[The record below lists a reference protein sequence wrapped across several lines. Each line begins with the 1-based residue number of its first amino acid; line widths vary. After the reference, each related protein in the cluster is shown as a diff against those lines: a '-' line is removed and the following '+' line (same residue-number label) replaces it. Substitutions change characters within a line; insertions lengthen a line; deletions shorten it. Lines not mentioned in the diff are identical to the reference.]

1 LSTSTLPFLAL
12 ACVGSFATAP
22 ALALEP
28 TDTPTDDQRSDVVVK
43 GERERR
49 ADDARLVAPLVD
61 TPRSVVVIPREVI
74 EQTGANSLADA
85 LRTVPGI
92 TFGAAEGGNPIGDR
106 PFIRGFDSQGSTY
119 LDGVRDIGAQS
130 REIFAVESVQ
140 VVRGS
145 DSTLGGRGAAGGTIN
160 IVSKRPQAGTFG
172 NAAAS
177 YGNAEYKRA
186 TVDLNAQVAPDV
198 AVRVNGM
205 WHDQDVAGR
214 DALFQKRWGVAPSVT
229 IGIGGPT
236 QLTAMFYHLETD
248 ELPDSGFPYAY
259 VASASVN
266 ATPAGSSGLILSQPA
281 VGPFT
286 TAFGITGRISPNNFY
301 GLVGRDFRQTN
312 VDQATLRASHDFGGV
327 TLRNTARFSS
337 AKQAYIYTQPDDSQA
352 NVFGIPAGNR
362 NVGALPSGR
371 FNDYTAGGRVWR
383 RANSR
388 WGETESLVDQLD
400 LIGTFRTGA
409 IEHSFAVG
417 AEIAWEKATRGAF
430 VVNTGT
436 GNATDGLRC
445 GVAPGVSPYNCA
457 DLFNPNPNDPWVNYA
472 PGSTTVTSPI
482 VRGAPGTET
491 ITDGHTK
498 AVYGFDSI
506 TLAPSLILNLGLRY
520 ESFSSKV
527 TLPVAAGVRPVV
539 SRKDDFVTGQAGV
552 VFKPSR
558 NTSLYASYAT
568 SATPPNS
575 LVGEGQEGNSLG
587 TIGGALGQAAIEALK
602 IERSRSFEVGAKAD
616 LFGQKLSLTAA
627 LFRTETKN
635 ARVTSDANTAAFIG
649 ERRVD
654 GVELSFNGFITPRW
668 NVFGGYTYLD
678 AMIVDGGF
686 TAFVLPA
693 GGGVAARTVLQ
704 PSVNTGKQFP
714 QTAKHSATLWTNYD
728 FGRFELGGGAFYQSR
743 VFGGYADNRFVSGTG
758 AAATVVPATVTIA
771 RSVPGWWRFDA
782 RAAVEMTD
790 ALKLSVNV
798 QNVANKRYF
807 SQAFSS
813 HYATMAAGRT
823 VFGTLQVGF

>member
-1 LSTSTLPFLAL
+1 LSTSSLSFLAL
-12 ACVGSFATAP
+12 ACVGGFATAP
-22 ALALEP
+22 AFAEP
-28 TDTPTDDQRSDVVVK
+28 TDADDDQRRPDVVVQ
-43 GERERR
+43 GEREQR
-49 ADDARLVAPLVD
+49 ADDPRLVAPLVD
-61 TPRSVVVIPREVI
+61 TPRSVVVLPREVI
-74 EQTGANSLADA
+74 EQTGANSLQDA

-160 IVSKRPQAGTFG
+160 IVSKMPQAGTFG
-172 NAAAS
+172 IGAVSA
-177 YGNAEYKRA
+177 GNADYKRA
-186 TVDLNAQVAPDV
+186 TVDLNAQVADTV

-205 WHDQDVAGR
+205 WHDQDIAGR
-214 DALFQKRWGVAPSVT
+214 DALFSKRWGVAPSVT
-229 IGIGGPT
+229 LGIGGPT
-236 QLTAMFYHLETD
+236 QLTAMYYHLETD

-266 ATPAGSSGLILSQPA
+266 ATPAGSGGLILSEPA
-281 VGPFT
+281 VGRFT
-286 TAFGITGRISPNNFY
+286 TASGVTGTISPDNFY
-301 GLVGRDFRQTN
+301 GLVNRDFRETN
-312 VDQATLRASHDFGGV
+312 VDQVTLRASHDFGGV
-327 TLRNTARFSS
+327 TLRNTARFTS
-337 AKQAYIYTQPDDSQA
+337 AKQAYIFTQPDDSQA
-352 NVFGIPAGNR
+352 NAFGIPAGNR

-383 RANSR
+383 RANTR
-388 WGETESLVDQLD
+388 WSETESLVDQLD
-400 LIGTFRTGA
+400 LIGTFRTGSV
-409 IEHSFAVG
+409 EHSFAVG
-417 AEIAWEKATRGAF
+417 AEIAWEKATRGTF
-430 VVNTGT
+430 VVNTGVN
-436 GNATDGLRC
+436 NAATGLRC
-445 GVAPGVSPYNCA
+445 GTAPGLPPYNCA

-472 PGSTTVTSPI
+472 TGSTTVTTPI
-482 VRGAPGTET
+482 VRAAAGTET
-491 ITDGHTK
+491 ITEGHTK
-498 AVYGFDSI
+498 AVYAFDSI
-506 TLAPSLILNLGLRY
+506 TLLPSLILNLGLRY
-520 ESFSSKV
+520 ESFSSEV
-527 TLPVAAGVRPVV
+527 RLPVAGGVRPVV
-539 SRKDDFVTGQAGV
+539 TRDDDFVTGQAGL
-552 VFKPSR
+552 VFKPTR
-558 NTSLYASYAT
+558 NTSLYASYST

-587 TIGGALGQAAIEALK
+587 TVGGDLGQAAADALK
-602 IERSRSFEVGAKAD
+602 VERSRSFEVGAKAD

-635 ARVTSDANTAAFIG
+635 ARVTSDANTVAFIG

-654 GVELSFNGFITPRW
+654 GVELSFNGFVTPQW

-678 AMIVDGGF
+678 AEIVDGGF
-686 TAFVLPA
+686 TAFALPA
-693 GGGVAARTVLQ
+693 GGGVAARTVLL

-743 VFGGYADNRFVSGTG
+743 VFGGYADNRYVSGTG
-758 AAATVVPATVTIA
+758 AAAVVVPATVTIA
-771 RSVPGWWRFDA
+771 RSVPAWWRFDA
-782 RAAVEMTD
+782 RAAVEITD

-813 HYATMAAGRT
+813 HYATMAPGRT
-823 VFGTLQVGF
+823 VFGTLQAEF